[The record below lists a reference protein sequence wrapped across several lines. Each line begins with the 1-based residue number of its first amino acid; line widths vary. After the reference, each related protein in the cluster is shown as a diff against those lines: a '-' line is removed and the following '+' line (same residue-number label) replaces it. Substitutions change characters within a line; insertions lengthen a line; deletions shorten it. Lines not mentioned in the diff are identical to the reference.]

1 MSTPNLTK
9 GIKSTEFWLSLL
21 AMLASF
27 FVASGALPDTHW
39 AVQAAALLVAALA
52 SLGYSNS
59 RGTAKAAALA
69 PVDPVAATARDDAPK
84 V

>member
-9 GIKSTEFWLSLL
+9 GIKSTEFWLALI
-21 AMLASF
+21 ATLASLF
-27 FVASGALPDTHW
+27 LASGVLPDTHW
-39 AVQAAALLVAALA
+39 AVKVAGLVVAALA

-69 PVDPVAATARDDAPK
+69 PVDPVVATAPDKPRG
-84 V
+84 